1 MDIRLN
7 DILVMKKAHPCGK
20 ENNKQ
25 FLVLRIGMDFKIR
38 CLGCGHE
45 IMLPRMKAEKNIR
58 KVIHQPENQSSAA
71 DSD

>member
-7 DILVMKKAHPCGK
+7 DILEMKKAHPCGK
-20 ENNKQ
+20 DNNKM

-45 IMLPRMKAEKNIR
+45 IMLPRPKAEKNIR
-58 KVIHQPENQSSAA
+58 KIIHQTIESASN
-71 DSD
+71 DS